1 MEHPETRHQS
11 LGTGRLL
18 LPPRAEWRPQSEA
31 PSMLAPL
38 CGRETTLLGR
48 GRVLLLREPGPQGT
62 LGASKQRAKSKGK
75 DSGNGECVHIFC

>member
-1 MEHPETRHQS
+1 MEHPETRHQNVAI
-11 LGTGRLL
+11 GRLL

-31 PSMLAPL
+31 PSMPAPS
-38 CGRETTLLGR
+38 CGKETTLLGR
-48 GRVLLLREPGPQGT
+48 GRVALSEPRPQGT